1 MAIHDE
7 TGEFTV
13 RPIRY
18 VFSRELNRRGMGFS
32 RQGVSHDMTGQVL
45 PLL

>member
-7 TGEFTV
+7 LREFMA
-13 RPIRY
+13 RPKRF
-18 VFSRELNRRGMGFS
+18 VSSQELNRRGMGFS
-32 RQGVSHDMTGQVL
+32 RHGVSHDMTGQGL

>member
-13 RPIRY
+13 RPMRY
-18 VFSRELNRRGMGFS
+18 VFSQELNRRGMGFS

>member
-1 MAIHDE
+1 MAIHGE

-18 VFSRELNRRGMGFS
+18 VFSQELNRRGMGFS
-32 RQGVSHDMTGQVL
+32 RHGVSHEVTGQVL